1 MQVSSLH
8 VDDRLIFC
16 GYSNSKVTKWSFVE
30 CSVPK
35 SLVFMTRCQ
44 LV

>member
-8 VDDRLIFC
+8 ADDKFIFC
-16 GYSNSKVTKWSFVE
+16 GQSSQVTKWSFVE